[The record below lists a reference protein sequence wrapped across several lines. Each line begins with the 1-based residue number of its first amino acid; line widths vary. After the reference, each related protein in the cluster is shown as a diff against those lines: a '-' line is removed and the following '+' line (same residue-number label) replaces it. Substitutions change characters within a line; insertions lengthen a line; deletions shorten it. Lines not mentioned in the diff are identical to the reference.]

1 MLHCFISWSFCH
13 CWISFK
19 AIGLCS
25 NGNCLLCGHD
35 DYLAV
40 WYRCDRIMLYRISGA
55 ALCTLI
61 NFFFIWHRTLSA
73 KMFFQYLYL
82 NVHSFFSVFS
92 LIWNVASVAYSFKT
106 RQPLSVF
113 GENHQQNTRYN
124 SLSCVPRQLLPP
136 FALLRTCYQLF
147 GIILTSNTENRL
159 SIGNRRKTGLP
170 GHDYFSDTNFWAPSL
185 APTLE
190 FDTGT

>member
-40 WYRCDRIMLYRISGA
+40 WHRCDRIMLYRISGA
-55 ALCTLI
+55 ALCTFI
-61 NFFFIWHRTLSA
+61 NFFLFDIGPFRPRCFFSTFISTFTL
-73 KMFFQYLYL
+73 FFQ
-82 NVHSFFSVFS
+82 FFRWFEMLLV
-92 LIWNVASVAYSFKT
+92 LHKT

-124 SLSCVPRQLLPP
+124 SLRCVPCQLLPP

-170 GHDYFSDTNFWAPSL
+170 GYDYFSDTKLLSNEPYS
-185 APTLE
+185 
-190 FDTGT
+190 G